1 MSTSGYGLVLVGGVL
16 VLLVVGGVTTGLVG
30 NTGET
35 GPTLASES
43 PGGGN
48 ALAVTGVESPSEVR
62 PGDSLR
68 VRVRVENTGDRE
80 ITESLTLR
88 VRDDDGAVS
97 ETGATVELGPG
108 ESTATTIVVD
118 TEVLEPGQ
126 YTYEVSSGANS
137 TATGAV
143 AVLHP
148 PAFSLSD
155 ESSGLTV
162 VKGTAA
168 TLTANVTNTGD
179 YRGLQRVHFAVDRD
193 RDGSVSSTETTE
205 KRVLSIAGGQ
215 QQTVEERV
223 ETGDL
228 EPGRYRYRIAS
239 ENESVNGTLTVQQP
253 ATFDVQNASAPA
265 AVRRGDPVTV
275 SATLENVGD
284 VGGTTT
290 VEFSGPNGTEPTTR
304 TVTLARDEST
314 NVSFTATTA
323 NVSRDTHNYTISTE
337 TDAATNAVRVEDSYF
352 EVSHLDGP
360 SVLYVGDT
368 AVFSARVTNVGNVT
382 GTQTVEHRIDSDGDD
397 RPEAYGVEES
407 VTLKPGEQTT
417 VRFELEYTLLD
428 GKDYPVEPLKLE
440 TYVYGIYS
448 ADTRAS
454 SALSVK
460 PAWASGGGGG
470 SSGESDDR
478 SVSNGEKASLDEI
491 TQDKYGY
498 YYHEVSG
505 ETQRQVREIY
515 DRQPFADGLVAVEVR
530 TREQIARQD
539 YGADI
544 EPGEEFDFTALDIET
559 QQQVEAEFD
568 AQFQS
573 ESGDRI
579 ESWDEIAQTEYGTTY
594 ENLTAS
600 RQSSV
605 RAEYQEQFD

>member
-43 PGGGN
+43 PGDGGRV
-48 ALAVTGVESPSEVR
+48 AVAGVESPSEIR

-68 VRVRVENTGDRE
+68 VRVHVENPGDRE
-80 ITESLTLR
+80 IVESLTLR
-88 VRDDDGAVS
+88 VRDDDGTVS
-97 ETGATVELGPG
+97 ETSTSLELGPG
-108 ESTATTIVVD
+108 GSTAATLAVD
-118 TEVLEPGQ
+118 TSTLEPGQ
-126 YTYEVSSGANS
+126 YTYEVTSGANTSS
-137 TATGAV
+137 TGTV

-148 PAFSLSD
+148 PSFSVSD
-155 ESSGLTV
+155 ASDGLTV
-162 VKGTAA
+162 VKGDSA
-168 TLTANVTNTGD
+168 TLTASVANTGD

-193 RDGSVSSTETTE
+193 RDGSVSATETSDE
-205 KRVLSIAGGQ
+205 HVLSIAGGQ
-215 QQTVEERV
+215 QKTVENRV
-223 ETGDL
+223 DTSEL
-228 EPGRYRYRIAS
+228 EPGRYEYRIVA
-239 ENESVNGTLTVQQP
+239 ENESVGGTLIVQQP
-253 ATFDVQNASAPA
+253 ATFEVLNASAPA
-265 AVRRGDPVTV
+265 SVTRGETVTA
-275 SATLENVGD
+275 SATIENVGD
-284 VGGTTT
+284 VGGTAT
-290 VEFSGPNGTEPTTR
+290 VEFSGPNGTEPMTR
-304 TVTLARDEST
+304 TVTLAASEST
-314 NVSFTATTA
+314 NVSFSSGTE
-323 NVSRDTHNYTISTE
+323 NVSRDTHNYTISTGND
-337 TDAATNAVRVEDSYF
+337 TATSAVRVEDSYF
-352 EVSHLDGP
+352 EITHLDGP
-360 SVLYVGDT
+360 DVLYVGDT

-407 VTLKPGEQTT
+407 VTLKPGEQTR

-428 GKDYPVEPLKLE
+428 DTDYPVEPLKLE

-448 ADTRAS
+448 DDTRAS

-460 PAWASGGGGG
+460 PAWAAG
-470 SSGESDDR
+470 SGESNDGSEGR
-478 SVSNGEKASLDEI
+478 TVSNGEKASLDEI

-505 ETQRQVREIY
+505 ETQQQVREIY

-559 QQQVEAEFD
+559 QQRVEAEFD
-568 AQFQS
+568 AQFQI

-579 ESWDEIAQTEYGTTY
+579 ESWDELARAEYGTAY

-605 RAEYQEQFD
+605 RSAYQEQFD